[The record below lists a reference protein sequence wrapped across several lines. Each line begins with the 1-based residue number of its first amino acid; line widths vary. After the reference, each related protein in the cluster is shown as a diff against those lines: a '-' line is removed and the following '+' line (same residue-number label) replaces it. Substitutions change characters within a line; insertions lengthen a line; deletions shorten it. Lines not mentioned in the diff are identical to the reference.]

1 MNYEKN
7 DYFKI
12 LKTWCDTL
20 IKLQMKEPQSPAIY
34 GGIFCPACGRI
45 HGRINDCMYPLIYL
59 YKKTGD
65 KILRSGKGRVLLD
78 KTQHPQTGRLLFKRP
93 QLSLVCNHRLF

>member
-65 KILRSGKGRVLLD
+65 KNI
-78 KTQHPQTGRLLFKRP
+78 TKRQRTCIAGQNTTP
-93 QLSLVCNHRLF
+93 TDREASF

>member
-45 HGRINDCMYPLIYL
+45 HGRIND
-59 YKKTGD
+59 
-65 KILRSGKGRVLLD
+65 
-78 KTQHPQTGRLLFKRP
+78 
-93 QLSLVCNHRLF
+93 